1 MKNAPFA
8 CPKCGE
14 EKDWHCLN
22 DPSDNEMG
30 RGKQAVIQ
38 GAFGLVGLAIAK
50 SMHKGKKLKY
60 RCDKCGFEETYRP
73 D

>member
-14 EKDWHCLN
+14 EKGWRCLN
-22 DPSDNEMG
+22 DPAENEMG
-30 RGKQAVIQ
+30 RGRQAVIQ
-38 GAFGLVGLAIAK
+38 GAFGLIGLAIAK
-50 SMHKGKKLKY
+50 AAYKGKKLKY
-60 RCDKCGFEETYRP
+60 HCDKCGFEEMYKP